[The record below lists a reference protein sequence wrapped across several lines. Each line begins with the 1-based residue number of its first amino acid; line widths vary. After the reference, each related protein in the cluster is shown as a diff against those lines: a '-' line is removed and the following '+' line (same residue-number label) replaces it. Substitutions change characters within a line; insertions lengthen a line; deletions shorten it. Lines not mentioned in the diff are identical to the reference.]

1 MKQLDTEVLRNNLRT
16 VVNDVE
22 QVLHS
27 MSGTTGERAEDF
39 KHNAARTLRDARNRL
54 GEMERQTARQLRR
67 ASRQTQGYV
76 KDHPWHLVGGLAAAA
91 ITLAL
96 LSRTR
101 H

>member
-1 MKQLDTEVLRNNLRT
+1 MKQLDTELLRNNLRT
-16 VVNDVE
+16 VVHDVE
-22 QVLHS
+22 QVLHN
-27 MSGTTGERAEDF
+27 MSDTAGERTGDI
-39 KHNAARTLRDARNRL
+39 KHSAARSLRDARNRL

-76 KDHPWHLVGGLAAAA
+76 KDHPWQLVGGLAAAA

>member
-1 MKQLDTEVLRNNLRT
+1 MKQLDAELLRNNLRT
-16 VVNDVE
+16 VVHDVE

-27 MSGTTGERAEDF
+27 MSDTAGERTGDF
-39 KHNAARTLRDARNRL
+39 KLSAARNLRDARNRL

-67 ASRQTQGYV
+67 ARRQTQGYV
-76 KDHPWHLVGGLAAAA
+76 KDHPWQLVGGLAAAA

>member
-1 MKQLDTEVLRNNLRT
+1 MKQVNADALRNNLRT

-22 QVLHS
+22 QILHS
-27 MSGTTGERAEDF
+27 MSGNSGEYAADF
-39 KHNAARTLRDARNRL
+39 KGNAEKTLRDARNRL
-54 GEMERQTARQLRR
+54 GEIERQTARQLRR

-76 KDHPWHLVGGLAAAA
+76 KDHPWQLVGGLAAAA
-91 ITLAL
+91 VTLAL